1 MMKRILALLILSVLL
16 LSSCGGETEGPM
28 LSTDES
34 TTVAEN
40 NVMDTTAH
48 ETEPTYEAPES
59 FRILA
64 IGNSF
69 TVDTFE
75 YLYAIADS
83 YGAKNIYIGNAA
95 IGGAGLTKHVECLR
109 GDLANYDYY
118 INHNGKTTATQGHT
132 LKSCLTAQN
141 WDMIVLIG
149 VSGLVGVEQQY
160 VVLPELIDYV
170 NQHKTNP
177 DAPLVWLVS
186 WAYQADSDHPSFALY
201 YEKNQ
206 MKMYEMGIAAAKK
219 CVEPLSEI
227 AQIIPLSTT
236 FQNLRTSFIG
246 DTLTRDG
253 HHANLTTGR
262 YALALTFYCAVTGAD
277 PYACPYRL
285 KDDVTEGSRVFDAIA
300 EAVANALKEPYAVT
314 PATVTK

>member
-1 MMKRILALLILSVLL
+1 MLT
-16 LSSCGGETEGPM
+16 TE
-28 LSTDES
+28 ES
-34 TTVAEN
+34 TTLVNDSAT
-40 NVMDTTAH
+40 DTTAH

-59 FRILA
+59 FRVLA

-83 YGAKNIYIGNAA
+83 YDAKNIYIGNAA
-95 IGGAGLTKHVECLR
+95 IGGASLAKHIECLR

-132 LKSCLTAQN
+132 LKACLTAQN

-149 VSGLVGVEQQY
+149 LSGQVGVERQY
-160 VVLPELIDYV
+160 SVLPELIDYV
-170 NQHKTNP
+170 NEHKTNP
-177 DAPLVWLVS
+177 DAPLAWLIS
-186 WAYQADSDHPSFALY
+186 WAYQADSDHPSFGQY
-201 YEKNQ
+201 YDKDQ

-219 CVEPLSEI
+219 CVEPLPEI

-253 HHANLTTGR
+253 YHANLTTGR

-277 PYACPYRL
+277 PYACTYRL
-285 KDDVTEGSRVFDAIA
+285 KTDVTEGSRTFDAIA
-300 EAVANALKEPYAVT
+300 EAVANALQEPYAVT